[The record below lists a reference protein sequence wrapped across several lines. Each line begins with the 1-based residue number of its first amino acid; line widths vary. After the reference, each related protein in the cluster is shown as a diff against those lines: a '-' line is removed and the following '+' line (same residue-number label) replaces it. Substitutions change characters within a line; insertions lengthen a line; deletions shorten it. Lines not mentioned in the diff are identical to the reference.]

1 MKNPT
6 GTRRA
11 KFRRPFKLKGVAEV
25 QPPGTYTV
33 EVCDERVG
41 WFKFLQTT
49 TVSTWIR
56 ISHSHGING
65 TLKDLRVKSR
75 DLAAALRRDK
85 RPQETQSENGEGLK
99 ASNKPEAQLK

>member
-1 MKNPT
+1 MNIPT
-6 GTRRA
+6 GFSRA

-33 EVCDERVG
+33 EVRDERTG

-56 ISHSHGING
+56 ITHSHGVNG

-85 RPQETQSENGEGLK
+85 RPQVTEFD
-99 ASNKPEAQLK
+99 NKERTKLSSKSKSQIT